1 MSSYNKVILIG
12 RLTRDPELRYTP
24 AGKPVASFTVAVD
37 RNRGGQGQERETDFI
52 DCVVWQQTAEFA
64 SKYAT
69 KGRMVCVEG
78 RLQIRTWED
87 KETQQ
92 KRKAAEVV
100 CSDLRLLDKRGES
113 GGGGGYDSGGGSYE
127 PASPARESV
136 YSGSTA
142 NRGGQTPSG
151 GQSFED
157 DDIPF

>member
-24 AGKPVASFTVAVD
+24 AGKPVASFTLAVD

-113 GGGGGYDSGGGSYE
+113 GGGGGGYDTGGYE
-127 PASPARESV
+127 SAPPARESV
-136 YSGSTA
+136 YSGSGA
-142 NRGGQTPSG
+142 NRGGQAQSG